1 MLFRSNLKA
10 YKKTNL
16 EAELSV
22 ADPHRV
28 IQMMYEGLIER
39 LSQAKGAIMRHD
51 YEYKADRISKAVGI
65 INGLQSALDNRS
77 NPELGQRMFALYDY
91 MKELLTKASVSLDTA
106 PIDEVINLILPIKQ
120 AWDQIPQDIKE
131 KTNQQILNS
140 PDY

>member
-1 MLFRSNLKA
+1 MYGRNLKA

-91 MKELLTKASVSLDTA
+91 MKELSTKASVSLDTA

>member
-1 MLFRSNLKA
+1 MYGRNLKA

-51 YEYKADRISKAVGI
+51 YEYKADRIAKAVGI

-140 PDY
+140 RDY

>member
-1 MLFRSNLKA
+1 MYGRNLKA

-140 PDY
+140 LDY

>member
-1 MLFRSNLKA
+1 MYGRNLKA

-77 NPELGQRMFALYDY
+77 NPELDQRMFALYDY

>member
-1 MLFRSNLKA
+1 MYGRNLKA

-91 MKELLTKASVSLDTA
+91 MKELITKASVSLDTA

-131 KTNQQILNS
+131 KTTQQILNS
-140 PDY
+140 PDS

>member
-1 MLFRSNLKA
+1 MYGRNLKA
-10 YKKTNL
+10 YKRTNL

-39 LSQAKGAIMRHD
+39 LSQAKGAILRHD
-51 YEYKADRISKAVGI
+51 FEYKADRISKAVGI
-65 INGLQSALDNRS
+65 INGLQSALDS
-77 NPELGQRMFALYDY
+77 SKDPDLGQRMYALYDY
-91 MKELLTKASVSLDTA
+91 MKELLNKASVSLEVA
-106 PIDEVINLILPIKQ
+106 QIDEVINLILPIKA